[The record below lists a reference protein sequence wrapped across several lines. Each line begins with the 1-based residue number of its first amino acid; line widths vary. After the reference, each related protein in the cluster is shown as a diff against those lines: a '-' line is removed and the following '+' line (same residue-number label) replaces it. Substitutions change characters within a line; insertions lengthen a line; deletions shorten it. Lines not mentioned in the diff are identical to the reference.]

1 MVAPVRKNI
10 PVHGTPIGMA
20 AGARSPHFPSLPR
33 RALCGK
39 LEVRHRTRAGGGDRP
54 CTPNPPKSALL
65 NLSSSRQAA
74 CLTCSPCRADPRA
87 FSTAIR
93 GVACHPLLPHPRHP
107 LVSARPAYFT
117 TDPSSYRALT
127 HSLLQ
132 VPKATLIEVVQ
143 NFDLL
148 DLSIV
153 DHRTF
158 SVRRLLGLSA
168 VALPP
173 CSPRPAPVSSR

>member
-1 MVAPVRKNI
+1 MGWRPGLEALIFRRSPGERSVGSSRCATAREL
-10 PVHGTPIGMA
+10 A
-20 AGARSPHFPSLPR
+20 AGIEPAPRTPPSPRCLI
-33 RALCGK
+33 
-39 LEVRHRTRAGGGDRP
+39 
-54 CTPNPPKSALL
+54 

-132 VPKATLIEVVQ
+132 IPKATLIEVVQ